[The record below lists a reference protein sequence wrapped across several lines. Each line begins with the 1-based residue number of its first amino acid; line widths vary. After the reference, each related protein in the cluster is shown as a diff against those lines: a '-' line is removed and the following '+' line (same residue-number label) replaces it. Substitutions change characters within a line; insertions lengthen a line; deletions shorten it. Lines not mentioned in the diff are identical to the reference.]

1 MFSGEDVVEVTLIS
15 CPRTL
20 ECMNPFLHMILID
33 SRSDF
38 RCKKYFLNYRCHNV
52 EIIYFPYLLS
62 ITESKLEEPLLK
74 PVIQVDKQ
82 KNPFYYTNR
91 HIGGV
96 ACYIRLTWFI
106 TLYLFFHVNWKA
118 FPCCFFSNL

>member
-1 MFSGEDVVEVTLIS
+1 MFAGEDVVEVTLIS

-38 RCKKYFLNYRCHNV
+38 RCKKDFLNYRC
-52 EIIYFPYLLS
+52 
-62 ITESKLEEPLLK
+62 
-74 PVIQVDKQ
+74 QVDKQ

-91 HIGGV
+91 PIGGV
-96 ACYIRLTWFI
+96 ACYIRLT
-106 TLYLFFHVNWKA
+106 
-118 FPCCFFSNL
+118 